1 MANIIRRTLAT
12 GNAKIYYQVENEL
25 EAVGTYYKDGEM
37 HYVAAHPR
45 LGLWLSTIAAD
56 NKLYPIGFVEWSNIK
71 RIVVD
76 QKNEHVFIVFY
87 DYDKVIANSNFLLKT
102 IHKSAFTHTFNN
114 NGNEEK
120 SIVLPLDLFS
130 GNILPY
136 LAQKVS
142 LTQEEIERKG
152 SVFWTIVYIAAIT
165 LIVLS
170 IFL

>member
-1 MANIIRRTLAT
+1 MASFLRRKLAT
-12 GNAKIYYQVENEL
+12 GKAKLYFQVENEFD
-25 EAVGTYYKDGEM
+25 AVGTYYTDAEM

-56 NKLYPIGFVEWSNIK
+56 NKLYPIGFVEWNNIK

-76 QKNEHVFIVFY
+76 QKNENVFIVFY
-87 DYDKVIANSNFLLKT
+87 DYDKVIKNSNVLLKT

-114 NGNEEK
+114 NGVEEK

-130 GNILPY
+130 GSILPY

-152 SVFWTIVYIAAIT
+152 SVFWTIVYIAAIA